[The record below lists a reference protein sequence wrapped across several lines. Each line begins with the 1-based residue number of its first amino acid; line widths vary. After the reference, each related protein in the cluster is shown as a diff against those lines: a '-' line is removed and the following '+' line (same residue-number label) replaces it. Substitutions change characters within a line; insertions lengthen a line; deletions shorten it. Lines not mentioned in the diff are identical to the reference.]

1 MFLSVLSTPALQFA
15 ATTVCMSPRTCSVQ
29 GQVLTMA
36 LENPFRT
43 SERCDDDRRYE
54 EHPGDERQSIF
65 Q

>member
-1 MFLSVLSTPALQFA
+1 
-15 ATTVCMSPRTCSVQ
+15 
-29 GQVLTMA
+29 MA